1 MEFSNGMFDV
11 WGDGPLID
19 ITGVLHSIVYNAMT
33 QIELWGL
40 LPPE

>member
-1 MEFSNGMFDV
+1 MNTSGIFDV
-11 WGDGPLID
+11 YGDGPLID
-19 ITGVLHSIVYNAMT
+19 ITGVLLGIVYNAMT